1 MPMTPE
7 RVAERVNDLVESI
20 QHALSAAF
28 AEHHAATTIEYTRQ
42 VHDLGIINAAQFE
55 TLLNAVNDAADSWV
69 PVIDFNGR
77 PLDG

>member
-7 RVAERVNDLVESI
+7 RVVERVNDLVESI

-28 AEHHAATTIEYTRQ
+28 AEHNAATTIEYIRQ
-42 VHDLGIINAAQFE
+42 VRDLGIISAAQFE
-55 TLLNAVNDAADSWV
+55 TLVNAVNTAADSWV
-69 PVIDFNGR
+69 PVIDANGR